1 MLVLLLSSYISPLL
15 GFTDLDSD
23 AYCYV
28 VSQPSR
34 FKIYIATVRLFII
47 LILLLLLMLNVSE
60 VLTGIYSI

>member
-1 MLVLLLSSYISPLL
+1 MLVILLISYISPLL
-15 GFTDLDSD
+15 GFTNLDHD
-23 AYCYV
+23 ANRYI
-28 VSQPSR
+28 VSQPSC